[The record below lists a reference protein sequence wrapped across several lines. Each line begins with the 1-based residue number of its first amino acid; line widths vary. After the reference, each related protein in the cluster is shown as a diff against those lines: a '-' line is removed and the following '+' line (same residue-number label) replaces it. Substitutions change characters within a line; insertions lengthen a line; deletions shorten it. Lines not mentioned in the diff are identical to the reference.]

1 MRIDDDMRRL
11 LDAISIPVF
20 VLRVEGD
27 GRPVYAAFNL
37 ASAVYSGLD
46 PNDVVGRTA
55 AEIFPGRFGDAAYER
70 HRQAV
75 REARSTTYEVT
86 IPVNEGHRDIRTTLE
101 PLFDADGRVAYMV
114 GTSADTTDRQA
125 IREARATALTITKE
139 IEDFVSIAAHDLRT
153 PLTHVQWLVEIIRRD
168 FGELDAEKLKVLDLL
183 ESVAT
188 SAVDLVTDILSY
200 ADARNARA
208 EESRF
213 EFASLCIDVMT
224 MLDPFGRCQVACD
237 PVDLVADR
245 TVVQIALR
253 NLIDNA
259 LKHAEREDVALQFRV
274 AARGDGLVE
283 ISVADNGAGFK
294 DPALAFLGGGALRSE
309 SGYGLMGLRRLIRTR
324 GGEVTVGDGENGVGA
339 VVRFTLPGRV
349 VEPTAA

>member
-1 MRIDDDMRRL
+1 MIRL
-11 LDAISIPVF
+11 LDAVSTPVF
-20 VLRVEGD
+20 VLQVD
-27 GRPVYAAFNL
+27 DAGRPIYLVFNQ
-37 ASAVYSGLD
+37 ASVDVSGISQAQ
-46 PNDVVGRTA
+46 VIGRTV
-55 AEIFPGRFGDAAYER
+55 AEIFPGRFGEVAYER

-75 REARSTTYEVT
+75 REPGRMTYEVT
-86 IPVNEGHRDIRTTLE
+86 IPKPGGYRDIRTTLE
-101 PLFDADGRVAYMV
+101 PVFDGDGRLAYLV
-114 GTSADTTDRQA
+114 GTSADTA
-125 IREARATALTITKE
+125 NEKALREARATAQTITKE
-139 IEDFVSIAAHDLRT
+139 IEDFVSMAAHDLRT

-168 FGELDAEKLKVLDLL
+168 FDGLDAEKLKTLELL

-188 SAVDLVTDILSY
+188 SAIDLVADILSY

-224 MLDPFGRCQVACD
+224 MLDPFGRCQVAYD
-237 PVDLVADR
+237 QVDLVADR

-259 LKHAEREDVALQFRV
+259 LKHGERADVALQFRV
-274 AARGDGLVE
+274 AEGAAGFVE
-283 ISVADNGAGFK
+283 IAVADNGAGFK

-324 GGEVTVGDGENGVGA
+324 GGEVTVGDAGIGAGA
-339 VVRFTLPGRV
+339 VVRFTVPGRI
-349 VEPTAA
+349 EGATAA